1 MATKSKVN
9 LNDVLSQLSVLTKL
23 VTEALAEGNELT
35 ENSPQVSEVVA
46 PKKRGRPRKKKESTS
61 PPQQIANNETFV
73 AARKVDMTTEK
84 NLGNKQSMEGRGKT
98 IKFVGDGLHK
108 NESVKKNPSLGTSGE
123 AREAS
128 VRPKATKVTLQC
140 AFCGRNET
148 ISSALAPPK
157 VGGEQSKFR
166 CNQCCR
172 G

>member
-9 LNDVLSQLSVLTKL
+9 LNDVLSQLSALTKL
-23 VTEALAEGNELT
+23 VTEALAEGNELA
-35 ENSPQVSEVVA
+35 ENSPDEGMVEAV
-46 PKKRGRPRKKKESTS
+46 PKKRGRPRKKKESTPS
-61 PPQQIANNETFV
+61 RQAANNETFV

-84 NLGNKQSMEGRGKT
+84 NFGNKQSMEGRGKA

-123 AREAS
+123 AREAI
-128 VRPKATKVTLQC
+128 VRPKAAKLTLQC
-140 AFCGRNET
+140 AFCGRSET
-148 ISSALAPPK
+148 ISAALAPPR